1 MRLLKTKMNI
11 IVFDGVCNFCNR
23 IVRIIIRHDPS
34 AQIHFTAQ
42 QSEAGEKLMREI
54 SIKENSN
61 SILFVKDG
69 LVYYKSDAVIEIAK
83 LLSGW
88 PSILQYSIIIPRFI
102 RNFIYELV
110 AANRYRIFG
119 KQVQCMVPK
128 EKDIGRFLI

>member
-11 IVFDGVCNFCNR
+11 IVFDGVCNFCNLV
-23 IVRIIIRHDPS
+23 VRIIIRHDPS

-42 QSEAGEKLMREI
+42 QSEAGEKLMQEI

-61 SILFVKDG
+61 SVLFVKDG

-83 LLSGW
+83 HLSGW

-119 KQVQCMVPK
+119 KQDQCMVPK
-128 EKDIGRFLI
+128 EKDRGRFLF